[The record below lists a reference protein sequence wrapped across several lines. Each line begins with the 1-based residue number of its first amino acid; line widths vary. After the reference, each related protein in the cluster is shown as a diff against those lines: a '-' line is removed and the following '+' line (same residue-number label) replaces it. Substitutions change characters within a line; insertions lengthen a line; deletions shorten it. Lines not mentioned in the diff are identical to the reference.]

1 VSVTVEVLTKVRML
15 AIEAA
20 SVVSGAINGYGHLI
34 LTKHDGSTID
44 AGSALPLMPA
54 ATESAQGAV
63 ELATNAE
70 VITGTNSTAAVT
82 PASLALGI
90 TEAKLAAL
98 AVTTDKIAD
107 DAVTTDK
114 IADASLASGLI
125 GIPGE
130 IRMWAGLTAPTGWL
144 LCDGSSLLRTTYS
157 TLYDVIAPSLG
168 AVTISIASPGVITS
182 NTHGLVV
189 GEQVFLTT
197 TGALPTGL
205 SANTRY
211 YVVSSATNTITVS
224 TTLGGTAI
232 NTSGSQSGTH
242 TLRRCPHG
250 IADSTHFNAPNFKG
264 KTAVGYSSAET
275 DFNYV
280 GKSGGEK
287 THTLTTAE
295 IPSHSHA
302 MTMIYG
308 TGWAGVVPLGASSG
322 TTYSGNTSN
331 TGDGGSHNNLQPYLS
346 VNYII
351 KY

>member
-34 LTKHDGSTID
+34 LTKHDGTTID

-98 AVTTDKIAD
+98 AVTTGKLAD

-130 IRMWAGLTAPTGWL
+130 IRMWGGLTAPTGWL
-144 LCDGSSLLRTTYS
+144 LCDGSSLSRTAYS
-157 TLYDVIAPSLG
+157 TLYGVIAPSLG
-168 AVTISIASPGVITS
+168 TVTISIASPGVITS
-182 NTHGLVV
+182 NAHGLVV

-205 SANTRY
+205 SADTRY
-211 YVVSSATNTITVS
+211 YVVSSATDTITIS
-224 TTLGGTAI
+224 ATLGGTAI

-264 KTAVGYSSAET
+264 KTAVGYSSSET

-280 GKSGGEK
+280 GKTGGEK
-287 THTLTTAE
+287 THTLTTDE
-295 IPSHSHA
+295 IPAHAHSI
-302 MTMIYG
+302 TMIYG
-308 TGWAGVVPLGASSG
+308 TGWSGVIPLGASSG
-322 TTYSGNTSN
+322 TTYSGNTAN
-331 TGDGGSHNNLQPYLS
+331 TGGGGSHNNLQPYLS